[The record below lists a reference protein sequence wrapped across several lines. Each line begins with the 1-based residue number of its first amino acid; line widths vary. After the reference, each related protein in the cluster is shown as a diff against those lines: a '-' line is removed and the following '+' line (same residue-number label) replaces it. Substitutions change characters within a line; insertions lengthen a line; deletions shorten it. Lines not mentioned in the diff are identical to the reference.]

1 MPTARE
7 IAENTKA
14 YVSRRKD
21 GYCMSFNDK
30 TPVESIEKASE
41 KVFLGLAGT
50 VVLQDLAEFCRATQ
64 STFNPDQRLN
74 DVLIGRH
81 EVWLRIQNHLN
92 LTTEE
97 LYRLHG
103 GLDIRLVTQEEET

>member
-50 VVLQDLAEFCRATQ
+50 VVLQDLAEFCRAT
-64 STFNPDQRLN
+64 DQRLN